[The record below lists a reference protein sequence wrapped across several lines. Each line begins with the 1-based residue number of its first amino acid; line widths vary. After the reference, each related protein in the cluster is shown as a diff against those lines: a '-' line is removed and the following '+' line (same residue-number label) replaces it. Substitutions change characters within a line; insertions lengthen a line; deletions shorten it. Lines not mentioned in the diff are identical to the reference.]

1 MRAIDKIIIHCSATP
16 EGRVTTV
23 EDIRRWHKE
32 RGFSD
37 IGYHYVVCLD
47 GSVHKGRLL
56 EQQGAH
62 CLGQNKNSIGVCYIG
77 GVSKTGKSMD
87 TRTKEQKEALKS
99 LVESLKTQY
108 PESVVYGHKDFTNTK
123 DCPCFNAYEE
133 YN

>member
-1 MRAIDKIIIHCSATP
+1 MRKINKIIIHCSATP
-16 EGRVTTV
+16 EGRHTTV

-32 RGFSD
+32 RGFAD
-37 IGYHYVVCLD
+37 IGYHYVIYID
-47 GSVHKGRLL
+47 GSVHKGRLI

-77 GVSKTGKSMD
+77 GLSKTGKSMD
-87 TRTKEQKEALKS
+87 TRTKEQKESLKS
-99 LVESLKTQY
+99 LIDSLKVQY
-108 PESVVYGHKDFTNTK
+108 PEAVVYGHKDFAQK